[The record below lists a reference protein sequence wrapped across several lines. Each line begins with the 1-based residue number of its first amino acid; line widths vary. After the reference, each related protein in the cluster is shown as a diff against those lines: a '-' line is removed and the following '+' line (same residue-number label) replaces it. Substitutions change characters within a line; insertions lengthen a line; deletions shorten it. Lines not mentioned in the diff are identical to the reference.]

1 MEKRNK
7 KNKQKGNG
15 EGTLYYSESLQK
27 WIGQYTAKDGTRKT
41 MTQKKNEKATVF
53 KARFN
58 DTLSQVRNGTFIEK
72 AKETA
77 YTILYNYIEQKHN
90 DGITSDRSYLRDTD
104 TFNQIKSTCSNWI
117 NKNIT
122 DITAEDIEKS
132 KINIRQYS
140 NNSIDKIWTM
150 INKIFIIAISRRKII
165 YNPMLDE
172 TLKKP
177 ISIKQ
182 TMPIEALTKDEETRL
197 IEILTGIKHKYTN
210 IILLQLY
217 TGARIGEILALT
229 KDCINLSNN
238 TITIYRTITRSY
250 EIEGNKRIER
260 RVLGKHTK
268 TFDKKTGIDKGKRTF
283 PMTKNVQDIISDI
296 LTCRIDNK
304 YNLLFYDY
312 IHNSLVC
319 DNSINSFL
327 NRLNKKYNI
336 CNGSLHTHKLRHTF
350 ITRCQEKGLSLP
362 VIQNLV
368 GHVEGS
374 SITTSIYTSI
384 SFDFIYQELQKLM
397 Q

>member
-27 WIGQYTAKDGTRKT
+27 WIGQYVAKDGKRKT
-41 MTQKKNEKATVF
+41 MTQKKNEKPSIF

-58 DTLSQVRNGTFIEK
+58 DTLSQIRNGTFIEK
-72 AKETA
+72 TKDTG
-77 YTILYNYIEQKHN
+77 YSILKNHIEQKHA

-104 TFNQIKSTCSNWI
+104 TLNQIESTCSNWI
-117 NKNIT
+117 NKNIA
-122 DITAEDIEKS
+122 DITVEDIEKS

-150 INKIFIIAISRRKII
+150 INKVFSIAVSRRKIL

-177 ISIKQ
+177 ISLKH
-182 TMPIEALTKDEETRL
+182 TKPIEALTKNEERKL
-197 IEILTGIKHKYTN
+197 VEILNEINHKYKN

-217 TGARIGEILALT
+217 TGARIGEILALST
-229 KDCINLSNN
+229 DCIDLKNN
-238 TITIYRTITRSY
+238 TLTIYRTITRSY
-250 EIEGNKRIER
+250 DLVGNKRIER
-260 RVLGKHTK
+260 RVLGEHTK
-268 TFDKKTGIDKGKRTF
+268 TFVKKTGIDKGRRTF
-283 PMTKNVQDIISDI
+283 PMTKNVQNVISDI

-319 DNSINSFL
+319 DNSVNSFL
-327 NRLNKKYNI
+327 TRLNLKYHI
-336 CNGSLHTHKLRHTF
+336 TTDSLHTHRLRHTF

-362 VIQNLV
+362 IIQNLV

-374 SITTSIYTSI
+374 SITTSVYTSI
-384 SFDFIYQELQKLM
+384 SLDFISQELKKLM